1 MEVLLA
7 AMGGVAAGALIAAF
21 ARKDQLVAARVAAL
35 RNPLETVN
43 ENRQSPILR
52 AMVKI
57 GKQIPGDRA
66 TLTSAIN
73 TSGLQ
78 GIPLDA
84 FAGARAV
91 SAALGTLIGLQMG
104 GGFRWIAAVAL
115 AIAGYRLPISYLG
128 VRRRSRSEEI
138 ANQVPEAAELLAIC
152 TEGGLNVPLALSR
165 VASRTPGLLGEELR
179 RTLRETEFGVSR
191 REALNQLAARSQV
204 NELRSLVA
212 VLNGAERFGTRI
224 SSSLTSFAVDLR
236 RKQRRAA
243 EEQARRAPVKL
254 LFPLVFLI
262 LPAFIILTIVPLLL
276 GTFRTL
282 GF

>member
-1 MEVLLA
+1 MELLLA
-7 AMGGVAAGALIAAF
+7 AMGALAAGALVAAF
-21 ARKDQLVAARVAAL
+21 ARKDQLVAGRVAAL
-35 RNPLETVN
+35 RNPLESANDNQPSSV
-43 ENRQSPILR
+43 LK
-52 AMVKI
+52 ALVKI
-57 GKQIPGDRA
+57 GKQVPGDRA
-66 TLTSAIN
+66 ALERAIT

-78 GIPLDA
+78 GIPVDA
-84 FAGARAV
+84 FAGARVA
-91 SAALGTLIGLQMG
+91 SALLGALIGLQLG
-104 GGFRWIAAVAL
+104 GLKWIAVVAL
-115 AIAGYRLPISYLG
+115 GIAGYRLPIAYLG
-128 VRRRSRSEEI
+128 LRRRSRRDEI
-138 ANQVPEAAELLAIC
+138 AAQVPEAAELLAIC

-179 RTLRETEFGVSR
+179 KTLRETEFGVSR
-191 REALNQLAARSQV
+191 RDALNQLAARSQV

-212 VLNGAERFGTRI
+212 VLNGADRFGTRI
-224 SSSLTSFAVDLR
+224 SSSLASFAVDLR

-262 LPAFIILTIVPLLL
+262 LPAFILLTIVPLLL